1 MEPLQLL
8 LYDLDGTLV
17 DSNELIV
24 ATFAKVFAKHLPNI
38 KLSKAEYVQMMGP
51 PLLETFQTFVS
62 DPATIEA
69 MIQTYLKHYRTD
81 EFAYLTVYPGMLE
94 ALKFF
99 HEHGFKQMIVT
110 TKYHR
115 SAAPSI
121 RHFGIDKWIDGVIAL
136 EDVTRPKPDPE
147 PILLAMA
154 KFPGLHA
161 IMIGDNTTD
170 ILAGKNAG
178 IPTLGVTYS
187 YKLEELKRSN
197 PDGWIENGT
206 DLIRWVSDYNH
217 KEEANGLRIL

>member
-1 MEPLQLL
+1 MKPLQLL

-24 ATFAKVFAKHLPNI
+24 ATFAKVFAKHLPE
-38 KLSKAEYVQMMGP
+38 LTLTKAEFIQMMGP
-51 PLLETFQTFVS
+51 PLLETFQKYVS
-62 DPATIEA
+62 DPAMIEA
-69 MIQTYLKHYRTD
+69 MIQTYLKHYRAD

-94 ALKFF
+94 ALEFF
-99 HEHGFKQMIVT
+99 HEQGFKQMIVT

-121 RHFGIDKWIDGVIAL
+121 RHFGIDKYIDGVIAL
-136 EDVTRPKPDPE
+136 EDVIHPKPDPE

-154 KFPGLHA
+154 KFPGYQA
-161 IMIGDNTTD
+161 VMIGDNTTD

-187 YKLEELKRSN
+187 YKLEELRAAN
-197 PDGWIENGT
+197 PDGWIQNGT
-206 DLIRWVSDYNH
+206 DLIRWVSDYNL